1 MTTTKSSAGSRKAA
15 NGAGSDRRAQLL
27 ALAAELFAT
36 RGFTQ
41 TTVRDIADEA
51 GILSGSLYHHF
62 SSKEAMLDEILRGFL
77 GTLQERF
84 VEIEREGES
93 PQEVLDAL
101 IAHAFATIHANPH
114 AVALYQNE
122 AGLLSRLPDF
132 GYVDDMS
139 RKNEQVWIRVIK
151 AGQKSGAFRAD
162 VDATITYRF
171 LRDAVW
177 SAVRW
182 YRPGGKLKPDSLAQ
196 QYLAILHGGLLAR

>member
-1 MTTTKSSAGSRKAA
+1 MATTTPGAARKSASAS
-15 NGAGSDRRAQLL
+15 GSDRRAELL
-27 ALAAELFAT
+27 AIAARLFAT

-84 VEIEREGES
+84 VEIEREGDN
-93 PQEVLDAL
+93 PQQVLDAL
-101 IAHAFATIHANPH
+101 IRHAFATIHANPH

-122 AGLLSRLPDF
+122 ASLLSRLPDF
-132 GYVDDMS
+132 GYVDELS
-139 RKNEQVWIRVIK
+139 RKNENVWIRVIK
-151 AGQKSGAFRAD
+151 AGQKSGAFRSD
-162 VDATITYRF
+162 VDATTTYRF
-171 LRDAVW
+171 IRDAVW

-182 YRPGGKLKPDSLAQ
+182 YRPGGKLKADSLAQ
-196 QYLAILHGGLLAR
+196 QYLGILHGGLLTR